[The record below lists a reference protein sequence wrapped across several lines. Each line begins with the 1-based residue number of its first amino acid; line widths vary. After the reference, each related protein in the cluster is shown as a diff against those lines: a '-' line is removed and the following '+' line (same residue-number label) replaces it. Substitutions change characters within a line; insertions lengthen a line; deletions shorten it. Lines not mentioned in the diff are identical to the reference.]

1 MRHGGRGVDRSAA
14 ARRTDAATPFNPD
27 RDDQYASDAIGTSD
41 TMNAQQPKP
50 PILDTTPETHPVRL
64 RSYQSAWLADYVP
77 LIGAPAVE
85 RIAAKA
91 EPLGGLGV
99 QQINSTKHG
108 GGVAEILRSLTPMLS
123 GLGIRTHWVSLAG
136 SPAFFDVTKKIHN
149 MLQGAEGDLTSD
161 EWRLYLDTVAENAEI
176 IDVREDV
183 IVVHDP
189 QVLPLVEFR
198 NNHHRRWIW
207 RCHLDLSNTNRT
219 LWDRLRPLVDMYD
232 DVVFT
237 LPEYAQPIKPR
248 QHYIMPA
255 IDPFTIKNR
264 PVAQDE
270 IDTVLAHYGIPRDRP
285 IVAQVSRFD
294 PWKDPFGVIKAAR
307 AAREQVDFTL
317 VLLGNMATDD
327 PEGRRI
333 YDTLVAEA
341 DERTL
346 VLPEGDDQ
354 LLVNAV
360 QTTADVILQ
369 KSIREGFGLTVTEA
383 MWKGRPIVAGA
394 VGGIRHQIADGENG
408 LLVTSPEEAA
418 DAIVRLLT
426 DPGLATRLGNAARE
440 TVCERFL
447 FTRLLEDHL
456 DLLTPPA

>member
-1 MRHGGRGVDRSAA
+1 
-14 ARRTDAATPFNPD
+14 
-27 RDDQYASDAIGTSD
+27 
-41 TMNAQQPKP
+41 MNAQQPKP
-50 PILDTTPETHPVRL
+50 TLIETPAETHPVRL

-149 MLQGAEGDLTSD
+149 LLQGDAGDLTDD

-189 QVLPLVEFR
+189 QVLPLVEYR

-207 RCHLDLSNTNRT
+207 RCHLDLSNTNHA
-219 LWDRLRPLVDMYD
+219 LWGRLRPLVDQYD
-232 DVVFT
+232 DVIFT
-237 LPEYAQPIKPR
+237 LPEYDQPIKPR
-248 QHYIMPA
+248 LHYIMPA

-270 IDTVLAHYGIPRDRP
+270 IDTVLAHYNIPRDLP

-294 PWKDPFGVIKAAR
+294 PWKDPVGVIQAAR
-307 AAREQVDFTL
+307 QARKQVGFTL

-333 YDTLVAEA
+333 YETLVAEA
-341 DERTL
+341 DDRTL
-346 VLPEGDDQ
+346 IVPEGDDQ
-354 LLVNAV
+354 LLVNAI
-360 QTTADVILQ
+360 QTTADAIVQ
-369 KSIREGFGLTVTEA
+369 KSLREGFGLTVTEA
-383 MWKGRPIVAGA
+383 MWKGRPIVAGN
-394 VGGIRHQIADGENG
+394 VGGIRHQITDGENG
-408 LLVTSPEEAA
+408 LLVDTPGAAA
-418 DAIVRLLT
+418 DAIVRVLT
-426 DPGLATRLGNAARE
+426 DPALAARLGAAARE
-440 TVCERFL
+440 TVCDRFL